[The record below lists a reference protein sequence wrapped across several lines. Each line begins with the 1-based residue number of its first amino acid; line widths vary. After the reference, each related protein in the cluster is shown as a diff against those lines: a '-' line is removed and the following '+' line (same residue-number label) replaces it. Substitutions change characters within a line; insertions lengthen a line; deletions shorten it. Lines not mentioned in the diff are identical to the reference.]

1 MKKKAKSDG
10 EFAVLVEGSALK
22 SVPWKN
28 GVGSTKEIAIFPPLA
43 SLAQLDFLWRFSTAE
58 VIEPGPFSSF
68 PDFDRLLT
76 LVQGE
81 ELMLSFHRIHKAL
94 KPGMVLHFQ
103 GEEKVSSKL
112 PKGPITDLG
121 LIFDRDQVMAKMS
134 LVELAERP
142 RSFAL
147 TAPTV
152 LLFCIAGNLQAM
164 VYPGE
169 HAFEMSP
176 GDTLRVGSLPEERV
190 VFLDPGKSHV
200 KLAAVEISLVRAKSQ
215 S

>member
-1 MKKKAKSDG
+1 MKKKPKKDG
-10 EFAVLVEGSALK
+10 GFAELIEGSALAA
-22 SVPWKN
+22 VPWLN
-28 GVGSTKEIAIFPPLA
+28 GIGSTKEIAIFPPKATLA
-43 SLAQLDFLWRFSTAE
+43 NLDFLWRFSTAE
-58 VIEPGPFSSF
+58 VIQPGPFSSF

-76 LVQGE
+76 LVRGE
-81 ELMLSFHRIHKAL
+81 ELKLSFQRIHKAL

-103 GEEKVSSKL
+103 GEEAVSSEL

-121 LIFDRDQVMAKMS
+121 LIFDRDQAMAKMS
-134 LVELAERP
+134 LVDIADRP

-152 LLFCIAGNLQAM
+152 LLFCISGSLQVM

-169 HAFEMSP
+169 HVFSLST
-176 GDTLRVGSLPEERV
+176 GDTLRVGSHPDERV
-190 VFLDPGKSHV
+190 VFLDPGKSTV
-200 KLAAVEISLVRAKSQ
+200 KLAAVEIVLVRAKSQ